1 MKHLYNLA
9 YLSIIFA
16 CGYVVGKHQFYK
28 ENDIEPPKRKKKP
41 LQIRFGGVTLKIG
54 DEV

>member
-16 CGYVVGKHQFYK
+16 CGYALGKHQYYK
-28 ENDIEPPKRKKKP
+28 ENDIEPPKRKRKP
-41 LQIRFGGVTLKIG
+41 FQVQFGKVTVEIG
-54 DEV
+54 GDV